1 MYDVE
6 RYLNQLRS
14 MVELRAMWNLYTE
27 DLEIRQQNG
36 HHIPPETWADARA
49 KYNNANQNVIDAR
62 FALLNHIGEA
72 RGALD
77 VEDFINHIEQ
87 TAEIH
92 HAIVRL
98 ARNR

>member
-14 MVELRAMWNLYTE
+14 MVELRAMWDLYME
-27 DLEIRQQNG
+27 DLQIRQQNG
-36 HHIPPETWADARA
+36 HHIPPETWADARS
-49 KYNNANQNVIDAR
+49 KYNNANQNVDDAR
-62 FALLNHIGEA
+62 FALLNHIG
-72 RGALD
+72 GQGVFD

-92 HAIVRL
+92 HAILRL